1 MIKNNVTQYID
12 EKKWSLN
19 SSDLN
24 ILDYDVWD
32 AIGDNMHWDK
42 VKNYNSLIDEI
53 KKALSVYQKMVLFP
67 ASKIGQL
74 EFYRF

>member
-1 MIKNNVTQYID
+1 MNKNNVTQYID

-32 AIGDNMHWDK
+32 TIGDNMHWDK
-42 VKNYNSLIDEI
+42 VKNYNSLIDGI
-53 KKALSVYQKMVLFP
+53 KKGIIRVSKNGLVPSV
-67 ASKIGQL
+67 
-74 EFYRF
+74 EN